1 MRTLSARILLAFA
14 ALTVAFGV
22 ITATVVFNMRRVE
35 QEIHLVRSGYVPL
48 ALVSKDLAR
57 REEDLKAFL
66 EEGWSAEQT
75 VRNARVTLAQS
86 KNRRDVALDSLRTDV
101 ENLDQMASLD
111 AQQTRH
117 EIDQLQASVDALR
130 PLYDRL
136 LRATKDDQKLDDP
149 AIVE

>member
-1 MRTLSARILLAFA
+1 MRTLWARILLGFA

-22 ITATVVFNMRRVE
+22 ITATVVFNMRKVE

-66 EEGWSAEQT
+66 EEGWTAEPS
-75 VRNARVTLAQS
+75 VHSARVTLAQT
-86 KNRRDVALDSLRTDV
+86 KNRRDVALDSLRRDL
-101 ENLDQMASLD
+101 ESLDQMATLE

-117 EIDQLQASVDALR
+117 AIEQLQASVDALR
-130 PLYDRL
+130 PL
-136 LRATKDDQKLDDP
+136 
-149 AIVE
+149 